1 MSGGIPLAWL
11 QLTHEKLRFLAA
23 GAGITFA
30 VILMLLQLGFE
41 DALLS
46 SVGQVFEHLQCD
58 IALISP
64 EYEFILAP
72 KTFTERRLYQALAA
86 NGVESAVAVYF
97 GQGPLK
103 NPVDHSERNLFIL
116 GFEPHPGVFSAPGV
130 DSQAGV
136 LRQQDAALF
145 DARSRPEF
153 GPIAQE
159 IRAGRPV
166 VTEVAGRRVEIAGL
180 FDLGTS
186 FGVDGTLLVSD
197 ENFLRILPYRKRGI
211 INVGLI
217 RLKAGSDPVQVR
229 SQIAA
234 ALPKDVLVL
243 THQELVHREST
254 YWTRN
259 TPIGFVFKLGLMMG
273 LFVGSI
279 IVYQILYTD
288 VSDHLGEYATLKA
301 MGYRDRYL
309 FGVVIQESVILSV
322 FGFLPGI
329 GISQLLYSFAAR
341 ATLLPVHMTAAR
353 SVAVYGL
360 TVCMCIFSGVLAMRR
375 LKQADPADIF

>member
-1 MSGGIPLAWL
+1 MSRGIPLAWL

-46 SVGQVFEHLQCD
+46 SVGQVFEHLRCD

-64 EYEFILAP
+64 EYEFVLAP
-72 KTFTERRLYQALAA
+72 KSFTERRLYQALATD
-86 NGVESAVAVYF
+86 GVESAAAVYF

-103 NPVDHSERNLFIL
+103 NPMDHSERNLLIL
-116 GFEPHPGVFSAPGV
+116 GFQPRPGVFDLPAV
-130 DSQAGV
+130 NDHAAT
-136 LRQQDAALF
+136 LRDEYAALF
-145 DARSRPEF
+145 DAQSRPEF

-159 IRAGRPV
+159 VRAGKHV
-166 VTEVAGRRVEIAGL
+166 VTEVAGRRVDIAGL
-180 FDLGTS
+180 FSLGTS
-186 FGVDGTLLVSD
+186 FGVDGTLMMSD
-197 ENFLRILPYRKRGI
+197 ENFLRVLPYRKRCI

-217 RLKAGSDPVQVR
+217 RLKPGFDPVQVR

-234 ALPKDVLVL
+234 ALPRDVLVL
-243 THQELVHREST
+243 THRELVNREMT

-273 LFVGSI
+273 LIVGSI

-309 FGVVIQESVILSV
+309 FSVVLQESVILSV
-322 FGFLPGI
+322 CGFLPGM
-329 GISQLLYSFAAR
+329 GLSQLLYSFAAR
-341 ATLLPVHMTAAR
+341 ATLLPIHMTTAR
-353 SVAVYGL
+353 TAAVYGL
-360 TVCMCIFSGVLAMRR
+360 TVLMCIFSGVLAMRR
-375 LKQADPADIF
+375 LRHADPADIF